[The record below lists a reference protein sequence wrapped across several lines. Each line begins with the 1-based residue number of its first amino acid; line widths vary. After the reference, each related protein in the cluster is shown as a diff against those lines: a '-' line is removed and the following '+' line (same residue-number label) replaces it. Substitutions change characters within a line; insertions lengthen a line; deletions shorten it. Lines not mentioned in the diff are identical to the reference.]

1 MDEGLVDNCCY
12 CISLR
17 TGCIIIAWL
26 AASALIVGVG
36 YHYFG
41 DFDMFE
47 DFWWVFLI
55 IYFPALFEVINSIVF
70 LCCLNAYEEFA
81 KFYFMEACVVKLAMD
96 LALAMFF
103 IVLGCGDPDE
113 PWTLQAINYYAMGIA
128 VFYTCKCL
136 FHFRPRRKC
145 AHAKKGKC
153 FYQYSICLVVGYVLP
168 NVCSFVELL
177 TNTWDDS
184 DDSERFHISRYWMKV
199 RCKT

>member
-128 VFYTCKCL
+128 VFYTYFNIYFL
-136 FHFRPRRKC
+136 IV
-145 AHAKKGKC
+145 AHSYRSKRYSENSSSSFSSRISSSRSSASRSSASRSSANRSDTVAK
-153 FYQYSICLVVGYVLP
+153 
-168 NVCSFVELL
+168 
-177 TNTWDDS
+177 
-184 DDSERFHISRYWMKV
+184 
-199 RCKT
+199 